1 MPLVTLTETELR
13 AGEFYP
19 GAGGQWYCNSGLGNR
34 DNGDN
39 HMHLMGTTSTPG
51 YDPVR
56 NPNPQNALT
65 VDRVEL
71 KLRCAGQPIQ
81 RVWLLR
87 MVNGTFAMPI
97 NLQGCNRMEELIAA
111 EMFAMLPAA
120 LR

>member
-1 MPLVTLTETELR
+1 MPLVTLTNAELL
-13 AGEFYP
+13 AGEFYA

-51 YDPVR
+51 YDPVNNR
-56 NPNPQNALT
+56 NPAT
-65 VDRVEL
+65 VLAVERVEL
-71 KLRCAGQPIQ
+71 KLRCPGQPIQ

-87 MVNGTFAMPI
+87 MVSGVFAMPI
-97 NLQGCNRMEELIAA
+97 NLQGLNRMEELIAA